1 MAMRAIMDLI
11 KKYQIDKSTRTHKG
25 FHGVLHTFFPVGQ
38 SGVAMKSFFGDA
50 CKITLFFVTNHY
62 ADWFW
67 NDNDL
72 DRLRSKF
79 FARVKK
85 DPKYFDK
92 SKKDWASKQK
102 DFDKII
108 SQVHEADFS
117 ILSNEELSELYDLFY
132 EKYIQEFSHFMAL
145 GDGISMRADSYLVPE
160 FKKVLGK
167 DFNEV
172 FPKLMNTSYRS
183 FVEEEESARQKM
195 YEYVE
200 KAKKIPHKLL
210 AEHSKKFFFVQNNY
224 AKAGY
229 LTPAEF
235 EKIIRA
241 DWKKQHNLPRVEAQD
256 GVKQDWAKRYK
267 FSQWQKTL
275 LSIVNDF
282 FAIQDTRKKYV
293 LISNFYQF
301 KFLQEAARRT
311 QISFEALRYSIYP
324 EYRKILAGGIT
335 EQSLLSRKKRCAVI
349 HTQQGFQ
356 VLAGQEAERMFKHLN
371 KQQTSSDTVAG
382 LIASPG
388 RITGRVKII
397 LKLHDM
403 ANMDKGDILVASMT
417 RPEMT
422 PAIKLASAVVTDEG
436 GVTCHAAI
444 ISRELGI
451 PCIIGTKTATK
462 VFKDGDLVEVDAN
475 KGIVKKISK

>member
-1 MAMRAIMDLI
+1 MDLI
-11 KKYQIDKSTRTHKG
+11 KKYQITKSTWTHKG
-25 FHGVLHTFFPVGQ
+25 FHGVLPTFFPVGE

-62 ADWFW
+62 VDWFW

-72 DRLRSKF
+72 DRLRNKF

-85 DPKYFDK
+85 DPKYFEK
-92 SKKDWASKQK
+92 LKKDWVRKQK
-102 DFDKII
+102 NFDKII
-108 SQVHEADFS
+108 SQVHKVNFS
-117 ILSNEELSELYDLFY
+117 TLSNTELANLYDSFY

-172 FPKLMNTSYRS
+172 FPKLISTSYKS
-183 FVEEEESARQKM
+183 FVEAEESARKKM
-195 YEYVE
+195 YKYL
-200 KAKKIPHKLL
+200 KQDKKIPTKLL
-210 AEHSKKFFFVQNNY
+210 EDHSKKFFFVQNNY

-229 LTPAEF
+229 LTPIDF

-241 DWKKQHNLPRVEAQD
+241 DWNKQKNLPQVEVKD
-256 GVKQDWAKRYK
+256 GGWQNWAKRYM
-267 FSQWQKTL
+267 FSKWQKTL

-282 FAIQDTRKKYV
+282 FAIQDRRKKYV
-293 LISNFYQF
+293 LISNYYQF
-301 KFLQEAARRT
+301 KFLQEAFRRSK
-311 QISFEALRYSIYP
+311 ISFEALRYSIYP
-324 EYRKILAGGIT
+324 EYRGILAGEIS
-335 EQSLLSRKKRCAVI
+335 EKSLLSRKKRCAVI

-356 VLAGQEAERMFKHLN
+356 VLVGQDAERIFKYLN
-371 KQQTSSDTVAG
+371 KQQTSSDTVSG

-403 ANMDKGDILVASMT
+403 INMDKGDILIASMT

-422 PAIKLASAVVTDEG
+422 PAIKLAAAVVTDEG

-444 ISRELGI
+444 VSRELGI

-462 VFKDGDLVEVDAN
+462 VFKDGDLVEVDAER
-475 KGIVKKISK
+475 GVVRLLKKAK